1 MATPIVLAFDAM
13 PQLARSYPR
22 VLLQRKPTLVAA
34 GRSVPRIEA
43 RLAGYRAERD
53 QLATYRD
60 ICGFRDPRHLPAPL
74 PHVLA
79 TPLHLEMLTHE
90 RFPIAAFGLVHLR
103 NTITQHRRIGADERL
118 NLRCLIEGHRETAR
132 GQEFDLWT
140 FAEAGGAAVW
150 EECCTFLA
158 RAERSARSTREAVP
172 RSRAAP
178 ALVGTASTFAA
189 IGSIGRDYARV
200 SGDYNP
206 IHLSTLTARPFGFKR
221 AIAHGM
227 WTLARVT
234 AELAPSWPQ
243 GATRMAIEFKQPVL
257 LPAQVRLVHRLEAGA
272 LQVELRD
279 GENERRLHLSGVVEP
294 LGSLQP

>member
-1 MATPIVLAFDAM
+1 M
-13 PQLARSYPR
+13 PQLRRSYPR

-43 RLAGYRAERD
+43 RLAGYRGDRD

-60 ICGFRDPRHLPAPL
+60 ICGFRDARHLPSPL

-90 RFPIAAFGLVHLR
+90 DFPIAAFGLVHLH
-103 NTITQHRRIGADERL
+103 NVISQHRRIGADEAID
-118 NLRCLIEGHRETAR
+118 LRCHIEGHRETAR

-140 FAEAGGAAVW
+140 YVAAGGAVVW

-158 RAERSARSTREAVP
+158 RAERSARSTREALP
-172 RSRAAP
+172 RTKPAP
-178 ALVGTASTFAA
+178 ATVGTATTFAA

-206 IHLSTLTARPFGFKR
+206 IHLSALTARPFGFKR

-227 WTLARVT
+227 WTLARVA
-234 AELAPSWPQ
+234 AELEPAWPK
-243 GATRMAIEFKQPVL
+243 GASRMAIEFKQPVL
-257 LPAQVRLVHRLEAGA
+257 LPAQVRLVHRVDGGGL
-272 LQVELRD
+272 VIELRD
-279 GENERRLHLSGVVEP
+279 GANERRLHLSGRIA
-294 LGSLQP
+294 LLDSLQA

>member
-1 MATPIVLAFDAM
+1 MAGPVELDFDEM

-22 VLLQRKPTLVAA
+22 VLLQRKPTLVAP

-43 RLAGYRAERD
+43 RLVGYIAERD
-53 QLATYRD
+53 QLTTYRE
-60 ICGFRDPRHLPAPL
+60 ICGFRDARHLPLPL

-79 TPLHLEMLTHE
+79 TPLHLEMLTHP

-103 NTITQHRRIGADERL
+103 NAITQHRRIGSAEALD
-118 NLRCLIEGHRETAR
+118 LRCVIEGHRETAR

-140 FAEAGGAAVW
+140 HVAVDGAEVW

-172 RSRAAP
+172 RSRVAP
-178 ALVGTASTFAA
+178 ALVGSATTFAA

-206 IHLSTLTARPFGFKR
+206 IHLSALTARPFGFKA

-227 WTLARVT
+227 WTLARVA
-234 AELAPSWPQ
+234 AELEPSWPK
-243 GATRMAIEFKQPVL
+243 GASRMAIEFKQPVL
-257 LPAQVRLVHRLEAGA
+257 LPAQVRLVHRLEEGRLAI
-272 LQVELRD
+272 ELRD
-279 GENERRLHLSGVVEP
+279 GANERRLHLSGRVEP
-294 LGSLQP
+294 LGSL